1 MLCKATSSVTGAP
14 CKRHAIQGGAVCAF
28 HGGSAPQVR
37 MAADRRVAQAK
48 AGAFIAGLGI
58 ALEDRD
64 PHQELSR
71 QLSVSAGVAERVQE
85 LVAELE
91 DLDQAGEVHPLL
103 KLWAEERDRVV
114 KTAKVAVSAGVKER
128 AAQLTKDEGAL
139 VAELVRATFNDPR
152 LGLTPAQKDE
162 GLKAFARR
170 TRVSVADPDQIR
182 LARQIIAEHERA
194 MREDPDRPP
203 TEDECREN
211 GHGKPHGLSGSSA
224 APNQSQPRGSTS
236 HPN

>member
-1 MLCKATSSVTGAP
+1 
-14 CKRHAIQGGAVCAF
+14 
-28 HGGSAPQVR
+28 

-64 PHQELSR
+64 PHQELSK

-162 GLKAFARR
+162 GLKVFARR
-170 TRVSVADPDQIR
+170 SRAADDDPDQVA
-182 LARQIIAEHERA
+182 LARDIIAEHERA

-203 TEDECREN
+203 TEYVCQTN
-211 GHGKPHGLSGSSA
+211 GHGKPLSVGLSGSSA